1 MFKNKFQTKKIA
13 ETFKVGDYLRR
24 RREEINL
31 SVKEISQKLGI
42 KCEYLDNLENGNYQ
56 DLPPQVYVRGFIKNY
71 ASFLGLDGNQLIKIY
86 NREISFA
93 NEELA
98 PKKNNNISGRTNL
111 LDYFIITPK
120 LITFF
125 VSLFIVSILG
135 YYFMH
140 QINSF
145 NSKPYLF
152 VESPI
157 SDEVVEEKDLWV
169 SGQTEKDAILK
180 INGQDISVGVDGKFS
195 QKITLG
201 EGRNSL
207 VIEAKNRFNKSERR
221 EINVVYEK
229 AEGDDKIIV
238 EESDVKPIT
247 SAEEVVKKN
256 GGTVQNAKDTNT
268 EISGQESDQGSNDS
282 TDNNDDLNAV
292 VQEDSINTRE
302 IN

>member
-1 MFKNKFQTKKIA
+1 MFKNKFQTKKIT

-31 SVKEISQKLGI
+31 SIKEISQKLGI

-152 VESPI
+152 VESPT

-169 SGQTEKDAILK
+169 NGQTEKDAILK
-180 INGQDISVGVDGKFS
+180 INGQDISVGADGKFS

-229 AEGDDKIIV
+229 AEGDNKIIV

-256 GGTVQNAKDTNT
+256 GSTVQDVKDANA
-268 EISGQESDQGSNDS
+268 EISGQESDKESNNS